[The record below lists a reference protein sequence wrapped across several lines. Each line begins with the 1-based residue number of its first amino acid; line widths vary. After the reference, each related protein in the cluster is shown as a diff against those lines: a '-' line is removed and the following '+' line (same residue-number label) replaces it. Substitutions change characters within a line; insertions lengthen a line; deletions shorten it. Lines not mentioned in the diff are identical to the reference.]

1 MICGTSTG
9 GIIAVLLGAERLRVD
24 ETEVLYDDF
33 IQKVFG
39 NKSNLKLVSQQAFYD
54 EDELEKVLYSMCGE
68 DLLLDSN
75 RNDCARVFCLST
87 KVNTNP
93 PQTKVWRNYNYP
105 PGQKSRYPGAFRVNT
120 VTAVRATTAAPT
132 FFTPVQWEGGLY
144 CDGALVAN
152 NPTAIALQEAKVL
165 YPGVPIELVVSIGT
179 GYFEEESTMQS
190 MGWDVLVNQLI
201 ASSTATEGTTRHDTT

>member
-1 MICGTSTG
+1 M
-9 GIIAVLLGAERLRVD
+9 
-24 ETEVLYDDF
+24 YDNF

-39 NKSNLKLVSQQAFYD
+39 KKSNLKLVSEGASYS
-54 EDELEKVLYSMCGE
+54 ENELEQVIYSMCGE
-68 DLLLDSN
+68 ELLLDSN
-75 RNDCARVFCLST
+75 QFDCPRVFCLST

-165 YPGVPIELVVSIGT
+165 YPGVPIEMVVSIGT
-179 GYFEEESTMQS
+179 GYVNQESRLQA
-190 MGWDVLVNQLI
+190 MGWDLLVNQLI
-201 ASSTATEGTTRHDTT
+201 ASSTATEGKIWVG